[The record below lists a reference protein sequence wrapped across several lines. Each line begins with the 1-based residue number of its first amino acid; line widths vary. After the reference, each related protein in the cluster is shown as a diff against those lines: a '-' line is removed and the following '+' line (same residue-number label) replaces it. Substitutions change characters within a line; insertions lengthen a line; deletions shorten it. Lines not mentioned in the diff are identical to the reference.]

1 MQYAS
6 ARTKYVCGVDLHG
19 NTIYAC
25 IMRKD
30 GSIVLHKEIP
40 SDAKQFMGLI
50 KHYREDITVCCESTF
65 NWYWLGDLCD
75 DNSIP
80 FVLGHALYMK
90 HIHGGKAK
98 DDAIDSRKMADLLRT
113 NLFPLAYAYPRE
125 MREVRDLNRR
135 RIKFVNQHAALA
147 RHIKMLLYQQG
158 HHDFP
163 DRLVTGKDIRK
174 HVLAYK
180 VSQSVA
186 MSIEYNLDLMDK
198 LDELTAKIQWQTKK
212 QARHFDSHSYAL
224 LGTVKGL
231 GPVLSSII
239 LYETH
244 TVERF
249 KTAQRYSSY
258 ARVVKIDRSS
268 ANHKLAPKNSKIGNP
283 YLRWAFG
290 QLAASA
296 QRFYPE
302 IKALMEKL
310 VRQIGTKRAHARLS
324 HKFAVVIYYMLKNK
338 EPFDVTR
345 FVQA

>member
-1 MQYAS
+1 MQYATVS
-6 ARTKYVCGVDLHG
+6 TKYFCGVDLHG
-19 NTIYAC
+19 NTTFVC

-40 SDAKQFMGLI
+40 SDGKDFIALI
-50 KHYREDITVCCESTF
+50 KHYRSDVTVCCESTF
-65 NWYWLGDLCD
+65 NWYWLSDLCD
-75 DNSIP
+75 SNGIP

-90 HIHGGKAK
+90 LIHGGKTK

-135 RIKFVNQHAALA
+135 RVKFVNERAALA
-147 RHIKMLLYQQG
+147 RHIKVLLYQQG
-158 HHDFP
+158 YSDFP
-163 DRLVTGKDIRK
+163 TNLVKGKDIRK
-174 HVLAYK
+174 RVLTYK
-180 VSQSVA
+180 VSPSVA
-186 MSIEYNLDLMDK
+186 MSIEYNLELMDK
-198 LDELTAKIQWQTKK
+198 LDELINKIEWQTKK

-224 LGTVKGL
+224 LQTVQGL
-231 GPVLSSII
+231 GPVLSAII

-244 TVERF
+244 TIERF

-258 ARVVKIDRSS
+258 SRVVRIDRSS
-268 ANHKLAPKNSKIGNP
+268 ANHRLAPKNSKIGNP

-302 IKALMEKL
+302 IKTLTEKL
-310 VRQIGTKRAHARLS
+310 IRQFGSKRAYARLS
-324 HKFAVVIYYMLKNK
+324 HKFAVAVYYMLKNK